1 MLERQKKKDFRIM
14 QIYLSREFLKKYVDT
29 DNFLGDLVVYLLQ
42 HEKHYSF
49 LGNRLEKPQKRQG
62 I

>member
-1 MLERQKKKDFRIM
+1 M